1 MNFFIDAFF
10 KLLIAGQEDIIDY
23 LNRNLEKLNRAERCI
38 EEDAELDTKFKMST
52 MFFLAQNYH
61 FAYNSGMERRE
72 LLDFFNEDI
81 SKYKAAREFEEL
93 EKSGH
98 IKRTKDRP
106 ITYVLNESFIR
117 KL

>member
-1 MNFFIDAFF
+1 
-10 KLLIAGQEDIIDY
+10 
-23 LNRNLEKLNRAERCI
+23 
-38 EEDAELDTKFKMST
+38 MST